1 MVDKKEGERVEALMR
16 IIVAIVSGII
26 LGVWRWFI
34 IVIGV
39 VNWFYTLFVGKRMK
53 ELADLSEIWTT
64 QTYVFLRYLTMVSN
78 ERPFPFNNLTK
89 NYSKF
94 EK

>member
-1 MVDKKEGERVEALMR
+1 MVDKKGGERVEALMR

-26 LGVWRWFI
+26 LGIWRWFI
-34 IVIGV
+34 VVIGI

-53 ELADLSEIWTT
+53 ELADLSEIWNT
-64 QTYVFLRYLTMVSN
+64 QTYIFLRYLTMVSN

-89 NYSKF
+89 NFSKF
-94 EK
+94 K